1 MTNKEARS
9 KLLKLYKLDQKYRE
23 KWEMGREIWKLQ
35 GEIDK
40 QNMVELNH
48 IVEELSWPIIPKVGE
63 KAALAAILIAQHSRD
78 FDNSVK
84 FLAMAMQL
92 YKEDKANIDGKRL
105 TNWVDAMNVQRKI
118 PQVYGQYLVNRGNGY
133 EIYDI
138 VDPKNL
144 DIRRADMGLESFDL
158 HFEKIFHEHSENKDS
173 LMSSYKKIFG
183 KEFTRA

>member
-63 KAALAAILIAQHSRD
+63 KAALAAI
-78 FDNSVK
+78 
-84 FLAMAMQL
+84 
-92 YKEDKANIDGKRL
+92 
-105 TNWVDAMNVQRKI
+105 
-118 PQVYGQYLVNRGNGY
+118 
-133 EIYDI
+133 
-138 VDPKNL
+138 
-144 DIRRADMGLESFDL
+144 
-158 HFEKIFHEHSENKDS
+158 
-173 LMSSYKKIFG
+173 
-183 KEFTRA
+183 